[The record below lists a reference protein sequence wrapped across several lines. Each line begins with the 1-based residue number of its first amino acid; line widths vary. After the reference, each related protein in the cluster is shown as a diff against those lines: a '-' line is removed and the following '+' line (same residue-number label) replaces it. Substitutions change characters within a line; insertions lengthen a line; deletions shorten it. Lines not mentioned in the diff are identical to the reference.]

1 MAQSILDAKYEKTEI
16 SDVVAKQT
24 HLNFTQQKSL
34 EDVLTK
40 HKKLFNGTLGV
51 YPHKKIHLEIEPNAE
66 PVHMR
71 PYAVPRIHLQMYK
84 KELDHL
90 DNIGVLSP
98 QGTSKWASPNFIIP
112 KIDGRVRWISD
123 LRALNEVIKRKR
135 YDLSVIVDIL
145 RKRKGYAFFTKL
157 DISMQYYTFEL
168 DEESTDLCTII
179 SLLASISTI
188 AYLWDSSVQ
197 LTLCR
202 K

>member
-1 MAQSILDAKYEKTEI
+1 MYL
-16 SDVVAKQT
+16 
-24 HLNFTQQKSL
+24 
-34 EDVLTK
+34 
-40 HKKLFNGTLGV
+40 
-51 YPHKKIHLEIEPNAE
+51 KIKPNAE

-71 PYAVPRIHLQMYK
+71 LYTVPRIHLQTYK
-84 KELDHL
+84 NDLDHL
-90 DNIGVLSP
+90 VDIGVLSP
-98 QGTSKWASPNFIIP
+98 QGTSEWASPNFIIP

-168 DEESTDLCTII
+168 DKESKDLCTII
-179 SLLASISTI
+179 PLLASISTI